1 MPRSVWIFVAWMP
14 SRVGK
19 EVVGNRTR
27 VKIVKNKVAPPFRQV
42 EFDIMYGNGICRA
55 GELLDLAVQREIVQ
69 KSGAWFAYSGERIG
83 QGREQRQA
91 VSRRAS

>member
-1 MPRSVWIFVAWMP
+1 VGTRSNSMPRSVWIFVAWMLL
-14 SRVGK
+14 RAGQ

-55 GELLDLAVQREIVQ
+55 GELLDLGRAARDRPEERSLVRLQR
-69 KSGAWFAYSGERIG
+69 
-83 QGREQRQA
+83 
-91 VSRRAS
+91 